1 MKVFLRTFN
10 ETQLL
15 VLVRKPLEDECLK
28 IKAIVADMDGTITK
42 FNLDYMSTRQR
53 ILEELDKKNLR
64 TPDMNDQ
71 LSLFIVLG
79 KLKDRL
85 DVNTFEALRGQV
97 YGYLEEM
104 ELKAATDVTLYPGVM
119 ETLQKLRS
127 NSIKIGLVTN
137 NGRKGT
143 ELTLFRYGLKNLF
156 DAVVTRDDCD
166 DMKPA
171 AEPVLKV
178 LTALNVTPGEAI
190 LIGDGVMDIM
200 AARAAGVPSIAVATG
215 PFTGDHLLEAEP
227 DYLLG
232 SINDLPTLIDSLN
245 ATE

>member
-1 MKVFLRTFN
+1 
-10 ETQLL
+10 
-15 VLVRKPLEDECLK
+15 
-28 IKAIVADMDGTITK
+28 MDGTITK
-42 FNLDYMSTRQR
+42 FNLDYMNTRQR

-127 NSIKIGLVTN
+127 NSLKIGLVTN

-143 ELTLFRYGLKNLF
+143 ELTLSRYRLENLF

-178 LTALNVTPGEAI
+178 LTALNVTPSEAI
-190 LIGDGVMDIM
+190 LIGDGVMDIV

-215 PFTGDHLLEAEP
+215 PFMSDHLLEAEP

-232 SINDLPTLIDSLN
+232 SINDLPTLIDLLN

>member
-1 MKVFLRTFN
+1 MKIR
-10 ETQLL
+10 
-15 VLVRKPLEDECLK
+15 
-28 IKAIVADMDGTITK
+28 AIIADMDGTITK
-42 FNLDYMSTRQR
+42 FNLDYMRTRQR
-53 ILEELDKKNLR
+53 ILEELDRRNLR

-79 KLKDRL
+79 KLKDKL
-85 DVNTFEALRGQV
+85 DRNTYEALRGQV

-104 ELKAATDVTLYPGVM
+104 ELKAATDVTLYPGVV
-119 ETLQKLRS
+119 ETLEKLRS
-127 NSIKIGLVTN
+127 NSMKIGLVTN

-143 ELTLFRYGLKNLF
+143 DLTLSRYKLENLF

-171 AEPVLKV
+171 AEPVLKI
-178 LTALNVTPGEAI
+178 LTALNVAPSEAI
-190 LIGDGVMDIM
+190 LIGDGVMDVV
-200 AARAAGVPSIAVATG
+200 AAKAAGVPSIAVATG
-215 PFTGDHLLEAEP
+215 PFANNHLLGAEP

-245 ATE
+245 AAE